1 MKLLLITTLFICVQ
15 SVVLGQ
21 NSAEDQRANMQI
33 PYTLADRD
41 RGLRALEEIKALRQE
56 AQLEHAALRREQEAM
71 KEAMHREHDATRRE
85 HDSLREAIRKNTTLL
100 IAILGISVTQFIY
113 TIWWNYS
120 GASSKGMSERESES
134 TLIREN
140 LSLKKEVSQLRQDAE
155 SRDEH
160 MKQLERW
167 IKDLQEA
174 KSQQESLVS

>member
-71 KEAMHREHDATRRE
+71 KETMQREHDAMRRE
-85 HDSLREAIRKNTTLL
+85 HDSLREATNNNT
-100 IAILGISVTQFIY
+100 ILFITIFGVIIGQLIY
-113 TIWWNYS
+113 TIWWNHS
-120 GASSKGMSERESES
+120 GASKRMTESDS

-140 LSLKKEVSQLRQDAE
+140 LSLKKEVSQLRHEAE

-174 KSQQESLVS
+174 KSQQESPVS